1 MRIFSKYGSKYKPYP
16 KVTLSLANHLYASR
30 DRTEQHADHS
40 DNYFLLLVEFMNEIS
55 ANPNVIN
62 APARLAESIKWLED
76 RVTQKEANDV
86 LLKVLVRTFEFFS
99 VQKFRNFQKYFPL
112 SYLDFQ
118 KYFPLWYILKAIA
131 WIYKKNISTRSF
143 FFSFT
148 KWS

>member
-1 MRIFSKYGSKYKPYP
+1 MPNVKAIGGTFFDENAYFFKYGSKYKPYP

-86 LLKVLVRTFEFFS
+86 LLKVLVRTFDFFLS
-99 VQKFRNFQKYFPL
+99 RNF
-112 SYLDFQ
+112 
-118 KYFPLWYILKAIA
+118 AIFG
-131 WIYKKNISTRSF
+131 NISPMVHRLWTMAMVYSK
-143 FFSFT
+143 SYCLDIPCLV
-148 KWS
+148 

>member
-62 APARLAESIKWLED
+62 APARLAESIKLLED
-76 RVTQKEANDV
+76 RVTQKYLSRLNWKNFQNRSWKTGEKN
-86 LLKVLVRTFEFFS
+86 
-99 VQKFRNFQKYFPL
+99 VQKLKNSKVFRFQRLK
-112 SYLDFQ
+112 FQ
-118 KYFPLWYILKAIA
+118 VP
-131 WIYKKNISTRSF
+131 R
-143 FFSFT
+143 
-148 KWS
+148 